1 MELDVPEAV
10 MDIWARYEQEV
21 FYIGLASAGMLLIS
35 AMLIPVLIVR
45 LPADFYSENN
55 HRRRLFESR
64 PLVRILF
71 LTLKNLL
78 GAVLLIAGIAMLV
91 LPGQGI
97 LTILA
102 ALALLDFPGK
112 RALELRIL
120 HRPSVLKSI
129 NWLRLRA
136 GRRPLFV
143 EHPEN
148 DACRK

>member
-1 MELDVPEAV
+1 MDLGVPEV
-10 MDIWARYEQEV
+10 VVDIWSRYEQEI
-21 FYIGLASAGMLLIS
+21 FFIGLASAGMLLIS

-64 PLVRILF
+64 PAVRILF

-78 GAVLLIAGIAMLV
+78 GGVLLVAGIAMLV

-112 RALELRIL
+112 RTLELRIL
-120 HRPSVLKSI
+120 HRPSVLNSI
-129 NWLRLRA
+129 NWLRMRA
-136 GRRPLFV
+136 GRKPLFV
-143 EHPEN
+143 EHPEI